1 MSDRLS
7 RKDIKQPD
15 AFTEG
20 VGTAIEY
27 VESNHRLI
35 ATIFGVALAL
45 GLFVV
50 GVITWLERSERK
62 ANEQLAAAIRIADAE
77 IDAISPKPDDPAR
90 PTFASEAARRA
101 AAKVAFEKLAG
112 MGGDASSTAHLYLA
126 QYAMED
132 GDAAKARQLWQDYL
146 DDHGD
151 ALPAAGVEL
160 SLIALDRADGKGE
173 ELAARLREA
182 IGKAGNRLPDDVL
195 LFQLATTLDALGKGE
210 EARQAYQRLIDE
222 FPQSNYTNQARQA
235 IIGRR

>member
-35 ATIFGVALAL
+35 ATIFAGALVL

-50 GVITWLERSERK
+50 GVIMWLDRSERL
-62 ANEQLAAAIRIADAE
+62 ANEQLAAAIRIADGA

-90 PTFASEAARRA
+90 PSFASEAARRA
-101 AAKVAFEKLAG
+101 AAKVAFEKLSG
-112 MGGDASSTAHLYLA
+112 MGGDTAATASLYLA
-126 QYAMED
+126 QIAMEEGD
-132 GDAAKARQLWQDYL
+132 GAKARKLWQDYL
-146 DDHGD
+146 EDHGN

-160 SLIALDRADGKGE
+160 SLLALDRADGKGE
-173 ELAARLREA
+173 EVATRLRDA
-182 IGKAGNRLPDDVL
+182 VGKVGNRLPDDVL
-195 LFQLATTLDALGKGE
+195 LFQLATTLDALGKAE
-210 EARQAYQRLIDE
+210 DARQAYQRLVDE
-222 FPQSNYTNQARQA
+222 FPQSNFVNQARQA
-235 IIGRR
+235 LIGRR